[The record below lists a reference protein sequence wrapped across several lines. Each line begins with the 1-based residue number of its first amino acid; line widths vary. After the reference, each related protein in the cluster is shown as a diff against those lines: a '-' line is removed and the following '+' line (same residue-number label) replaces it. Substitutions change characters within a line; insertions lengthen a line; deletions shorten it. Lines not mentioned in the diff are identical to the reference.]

1 MRRTA
6 EYIRLAK
13 MTELNSKRK
22 SKQPLEYPSAGS
34 TFKRPENHFAGK
46 LIEEAGL
53 RGYSAGGAAV
63 SEKHC
68 GFVINKNAASS
79 QDIYDLIIHIQKKV
93 RKASGVELI
102 PEVRLLGKFD

>member
-1 MRRTA
+1 MLS
-6 EYIRLAK
+6 IRHNIGDFCIIMFGDSGRIGVFTVSYVQCFLA
-13 MTELNSKRK
+13 
-22 SKQPLEYPSAGS
+22 
-34 TFKRPENHFAGK
+34 
-46 LIEEAGL
+46 
-53 RGYSAGGAAV
+53 SAGGAAV

>member
-1 MRRTA
+1 M
-6 EYIRLAK
+6 
-13 MTELNSKRK
+13 
-22 SKQPLEYPSAGS
+22 
-34 TFKRPENHFAGK
+34 
-46 LIEEAGL
+46 
-53 RGYSAGGAAV
+53 